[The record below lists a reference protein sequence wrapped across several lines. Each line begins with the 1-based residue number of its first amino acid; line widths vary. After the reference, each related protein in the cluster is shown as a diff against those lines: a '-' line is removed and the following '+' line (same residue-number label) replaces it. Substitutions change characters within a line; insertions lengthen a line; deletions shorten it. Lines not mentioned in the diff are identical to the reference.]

1 MRRPRFRKSPSTS
14 FSTISEDMVTPPR
27 SPSQMSTRNRDTGF
41 PDAFCGNRNTSL
53 PHPEAKIGPDAWI
66 TEDDVNVGRAL
77 IRHRMSFQV
86 QTERPYGRSLNL
98 YDRKVSGSSDEG
110 GLTALGRMALGSIR
124 PIAEQPAV
132 IRPTSR
138 DGHSVTS
145 SDGTGTPPDSP
156 TRQTKEDPRDATKDP
171 REGRRRRRRSSLIN
185 RLLHR

>member
-14 FSTISEDMVTPPR
+14 FSTISEDMATPPR
-27 SPSQMSTRNRDTGF
+27 SPSQTSTRIRDTGF
-41 PDAFCGNRNTSL
+41 PDTFCGNRNTTL
-53 PHPEAKIGPDAWI
+53 PHPDAKIGPDACI

-86 QTERPYGRSLNL
+86 QTERPYGRSLSR

-110 GLTALGRMALGSIR
+110 ALATLGRMALGSIR
-124 PIAEQPAV
+124 PSAEQPAG

-138 DGHSVTS
+138 DGHSVTT
-145 SDGTGTPPDSP
+145 SDGTGSPPHSP
-156 TRQTKEDPRDATKDP
+156 TRQVKQDPRDAARDP
-171 REGRRRRRRSSLIN
+171 RDGRRHRRRSSLIN

>member
-27 SPSQMSTRNRDTGF
+27 SPSQMSTRIRDTGF
-41 PDAFCGNRNTSL
+41 PDTFCGNRNTSL
-53 PHPEAKIGPDAWI
+53 PHPEAKIGPDACI

-86 QTERPYGRSLNL
+86 QTERPYGRSLSL
-98 YDRKVSGSSDEG
+98 YDCAVSGSSDEG
-110 GLTALGRMALGSIR
+110 ALTTLSRMALGSIR
-124 PIAEQPAV
+124 PSAEQPTT
-132 IRPTSR
+132 IRPASR

-156 TRQTKEDPRDATKDP
+156 THQAKQDPRDAARDP
-171 REGRRRRRRSSLIN
+171 RDGRRRRRKSSLIG